1 MSLLNR
7 LFIMFSGFRAQL
19 LGIITLGILSL
30 ALTAS
35 VTTAWVTSYKA
46 SQQMVA
52 QGLQIAD
59 TLAAQGVLALLYASP
74 PNAQDPL
81 NTILSFPN
89 IIHAAIY
96 QTDFKLLA
104 SLGDTKQ
111 GIPSFD
117 KVRAVN
123 TTTVIRETNK
133 AWHIVAPVITGHQ
146 NSSLDDRREFLSNTQ
161 ETEFLGY
168 AYIILD
174 KATLK
179 ALQYNIFLNNILI
192 ALTFALILIALT
204 NLGIKRL
211 TKPLYQ
217 LIKVMNQN
225 QVEGAHIRTELEGPK
240 EIINLANGFNSMMS
254 KLEDS
259 DKQLRRYG
267 KKLEAEVQIQTR
279 ELTETRDAALSA
291 NRHKSEFLAN
301 ISHELRTPLQGIIG
315 YSDLVKEELD
325 FMGADEQVEQI
336 GHILSSSHRLLT
348 LINDILHLSKIE
360 SGRMDIN
367 LETIELSAIITEAVE
382 TVAPMMSYNNNQLAV
397 EAHNEKAILTID
409 REKLLQVILNLL
421 SNAAKFTKDG
431 QIVLSS
437 WLTETQLSIEV
448 KDSGIGL
455 KADQLEIVFEK
466 FRQVDGSITRSYEGS
481 GLGLAI
487 SKGFCELMGGK
498 IWVNSSPDEGSTFGI
513 VIPLP
518 IIQDGS
524 LDQTF
529 TSGAEKRRLIAT
541 Y

>member
-7 LFIMFSGFRAQL
+7 LFIVFSGFKAQL
-19 LGIITLGILSL
+19 LGIVTLGILSL
-30 ALTAS
+30 ALAAS
-35 VTTAWVTSYKA
+35 VTTAWVTSTKA
-46 SQQMVA
+46 SQLMVA

-59 TLAAQGVLALLYASP
+59 TLAAQSLLALLYASP
-74 PNAQDPL
+74 QNAQDPL

-117 KVRAVN
+117 KVRTGSTA
-123 TTTVIRETNK
+123 TVIRETNQ
-133 AWHIVAPVITGHQ
+133 AWHIAVPVITGRQ
-146 NSSLDDRREFLSNTQ
+146 NSPLDDRKEFLSTTL
-161 ETEFLGY
+161 EEELIGY
-168 AYIILD
+168 AYIVLD

-225 QVEGAHIRTELEGPK
+225 QIEGAHIRAELQGPK
-240 EIINLANGFNSMMS
+240 EINKLANEFNSMMS
-254 KLEDS
+254 KLEDR
-259 DKQLRRYG
+259 DKKLRRYG

-325 FMGADEQVEQI
+325 FMGADEQVAQI

-367 LETIELSAIITEAVE
+367 LETIDLNAIITEAVE
-382 TVAPMMSYNNNQLAV
+382 TVAPMMIYNNNQLTV
-397 EAHNEKAILTID
+397 ESHNEKTTLSID

-421 SNAAKFTKDG
+421 SNAAKFTKSG

-448 KDSGIGL
+448 KDTGIGL

-466 FRQVDGSITRSYEGS
+466 FRQVDGSSTRSYEGT

-498 IWVNSSPDEGSTFGI
+498 ISVNSSPDEGSTFGI

-529 TSGAEKRRLIAT
+529 TSGAEKRRFIAT